1 MSTDLHINVNLTIP
15 VNIVMCL
22 QDSRISEFPKK
33 FLPWWEWS
41 RSPQILR
48 LKISEE
54 AIWSFL
60 QHSIYQWTGVVSQ
73 QSVFTPKLPSLK
85 GTKTF
90 ELYYLPALKSLKNL
104 VSKTKTNSQSKIH
117 LIKSWIRTFLV
128 VQWLRICLPMQG
140 HEFSPWSGKIPYVS
154 GQLSPRTT
162 TTEPTSRAQ

>member
-1 MSTDLHINVNLTIP
+1 MFTDLHINVNLMIP
-15 VNIVMCL
+15 VNIVICL

-41 RSPQILR
+41 HSPQIPR

-73 QSVFTPKLPSLK
+73 QSVFIPKLPSLR

-104 VSKTKTNSQSKIH
+104 VSKTKLIHSQ
-117 LIKSWIRTFLV
+117 KSTLLRVESGLSLV

-140 HEFSPWSGKIPYVS
+140 HEFSPVREDSIWQRATK
-154 GQLSPRTT
+154 
-162 TTEPTSRAQ
+162 PTYHNYWAHV